1 MLTQFNLWL
10 YSSKTRNCCPHHWQ
24 FLQIMFRR
32 KEKLYFWSFLSM
44 RLMMLLKEWSCFSDG
59 SDHLKRNLLPIKRN
73 RNAHPT
79 NSSFPE
85 LFHQK
90 EKVSDILLH
99 HQCVSFA
106 GCGFWTCG
114 FRSLSLSLWLCHSKP
129 MFSHILYFILGCFY
143 VHFSMNFLLQTLPG
157 HNFQQTELLF
167 QRLRLIGCLS
177 VVM

>member
-32 KEKLYFWSFLSM
+32 KEKLCFWSFLSM

-59 SDHLKRNLLPIKRN
+59 SDHLKRNLLPMKRN

-85 LFHQK
+85 LFQQK

-99 HQCVSFA
+99 HQCVLLLDVDSGLVVLGLFLFPCDSA
-106 GCGFWTCG
+106 TANQCLVIFSTS
-114 FRSLSLSLWLCHSKP
+114 SLAAST
-129 MFSHILYFILGCFY
+129 FI
-143 VHFSMNFLLQTLPG
+143 
-157 HNFQQTELLF
+157 FQ
-167 QRLRLIGCLS
+167 
-177 VVM
+177 